1 MKNLAITS
9 SFLTALGSKADPLG
23 YVTRKQ
29 AHAAAVEIGA
39 PYPRWFVNGGTFAV
53 AGKSATFRV
62 PTFEQVEALNLGYG
76 GRGSRSAKPSSPL
89 VRQSKPRVP
98 KAVTVVT
105 PASPVRVDVTTLVS
119 DDKANTDIQLSV
131 SKALGVD
138 VMLGSSDNIPYL
150 PQVAKTYVPWGHF
163 SDLKTLIE
171 SQHFLPTMIVGPS
184 GNGKTDLAEQVCAA
198 LGREYVRVNITSQ
211 TDEDDLLGGFRL
223 VNGETKFALG
233 PIPLAMLRGAVVNL
247 DEIDLGGSALM
258 CLQPVL
264 EGKPIYLK
272 KIGRYIA
279 PAPGFNIIATGN
291 TKGRGDDGKYAHTT
305 IMNEAMLERFA
316 VMLEQGWADAATER
330 KIVGNVLKQF
340 GKYDATLVKH
350 MVEFAGVTRSNFEQ
364 QICND
369 QIATRRLLHMARVFC
384 ALGSVEAALTH
395 TLSRF
400 DADTAKGLKN
410 LWNAIHENPNAA
422 ASPSGDAIAV
432 EPHASV

>member
-410 LWNAIHENPNAA
+410 LWNAIHENPNAV